1 MRRLATRFLSI
12 GADPSDDED
21 ARLRKVVVLAAVAM
35 VVVAATVWGLI
46 YAVAGAPRSAFVP
59 WSYVVVAAISVPLFA
74 RTRRYD
80 ALAATQLI
88 AFLVLP
94 FLLMWS
100 LGGWIAGSAVA
111 LWAWLSPL
119 AARTLGH
126 RRAAVGLFGGFAM
139 GTLIL
144 AYLEPRLGS
153 AAELDPP
160 VIIGFFVLNVVAV
173 AGITL
178 VLIDASTGGREGTLA
193 SMRGVVRRYFSAD
206 VADAILAD
214 PGRQELGGELAEVS
228 ILFADLGGYTT
239 FSGDR
244 SPHEVVDLLNTLFG
258 AALPAIHAEGGTPVQ
273 LPGDA
278 IMAIFGA
285 PRRISDH
292 AIRAARAAL
301 ALQAA
306 CDTVAHEHPGWPRFR
321 VGINTGEALVGNI
334 GSDEFRNFTAIG
346 DTVNMAQRLQ
356 TIAQPG
362 QIVTGR
368 QTAAE
373 LGAGAVIEWLDEVQ
387 VKGKADPVHPGVL
400 VSLAP
405 LKASSPG

>member
-1 MRRLATRFLSI
+1 
-12 GADPSDDED
+12 
-21 ARLRKVVVLAAVAM
+21 
-35 VVVAATVWGLI
+35 
-46 YAVAGAPRSAFVP
+46 
-59 WSYVVVAAISVPLFA
+59 
-74 RTRRYD
+74 
-80 ALAATQLI
+80 
-88 AFLVLP
+88 
-94 FLLMWS
+94 
-100 LGGWIAGSAVA
+100 
-111 LWAWLSPL
+111 
-119 AARTLGH
+119 
-126 RRAAVGLFGGFAM
+126 
-139 GTLIL
+139 
-144 AYLEPRLGS
+144 
-153 AAELDPP
+153 
-160 VIIGFFVLNVVAV
+160 VAV